1 MLSRRTR
8 IVLSILVV
16 ASLTFIILD
25 LRGGDGPFSSA
36 RAAGSGILGGAQ
48 RVAATI
54 FSPITG
60 FAEWWGTLNSQ
71 SSQIR
76 TLREEN
82 AQLQAQVSAGANDRA
97 RAESLDALLRVAGV
111 GQYEIVPAE
120 VIAVG
125 PAQDFAWTVTIDAGS
140 ADGIEAEMTVINGDG
155 LVGRVLKVYNQTSTV
170 VLVVD
175 ASSAVGGRV
184 ATTEEIGIV
193 AGTGRQDSLDFQLL
207 DPLAEL
213 RVGDALVTFGSR
225 GGRPYAPGLPIGEV
239 VEVSGTAGQLTR
251 IATVRPFADMS
262 RLSVVGVVI
271 RPPRDDPRDS
281 VLPDAPRASQAQQ
294 GATAQ
299 DDTATNDATPAA
311 PTEEAAEEVVVEE
324 VPQVEQPA
332 TPAPEIVQ

>member
-8 IVLSILVV
+8 VVLSILVV

-36 RAAGSGILGGAQ
+36 RAAASGILGGAQ

-54 FSPITG
+54 FSPVTG
-60 FAEWWGTLNSQ
+60 FTEWWSTLNSQ

-76 TLREEN
+76 TLRAEN
-82 AQLQAQVSAGANDRA
+82 AQLQSQLTAGAADRA
-97 RAESLDALLRVAGV
+97 RAEALDGLLRVAGV

-140 ADGIEAEMTVINGDG
+140 RDGIEPEMTVINGDG
-155 LVGRVLKVYNQTSTV
+155 LVGRVLKVANATSTV
-170 VLVVD
+170 VLIVD

-213 RVGDALVTFGSR
+213 RTGDALVTFGSR
-225 GGRPYAPGLPIGEV
+225 GGRPYAPGIPIGDV

-251 IATVRPFADMS
+251 VATVRPFVDVS
-262 RLSVVGVVI
+262 RLSVVGVVV
-271 RPPRDDPRDS
+271 RPPRNDPRDS
-281 VLPDAPRASQAQQ
+281 VLPNAPSSS
-294 GATAQ
+294 
-299 DDTATNDATPAA
+299 TPAA
-311 PTEEAAEEVVVEE
+311 DDTEENVAEDIPQVEE

-332 TPAPEIVQ
+332 TPAPEAAE